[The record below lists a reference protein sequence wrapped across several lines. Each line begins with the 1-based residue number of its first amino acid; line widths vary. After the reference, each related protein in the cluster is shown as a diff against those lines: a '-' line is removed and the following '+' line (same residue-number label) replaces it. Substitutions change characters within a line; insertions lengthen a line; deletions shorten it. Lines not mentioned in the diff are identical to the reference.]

1 MTIRK
6 TWLDIF
12 ELLQMKRIQHRPL
25 SKSEYIVQAIHQRE
39 HQWFLTVCYGGL
51 VLVIELFTWY
61 AFIHIWHDGDKQASA
76 NDKTRIHFT
85 VITLHLF
92 IFYSDCMSHI
102 KFSCYTHMIY
112 HIIYLITSNI
122 SSIRRQK
129 EPIINVL
136 SPVQYIINYLY
147 YLWRLLYLVTYH
159 DKPFCWHKFVA
170 WPWWHFDF
178 ELIAW

>member
-1 MTIRK
+1 MNFFRWNASNITLCQSKNTSSKPFISGN
-6 TWLDIF
+6 TSDS
-12 ELLQMKRIQHRPL
+12 LQ
-25 SKSEYIVQAIHQRE
+25 YV
-39 HQWFLTVCYGGL
+39 VGGL
-51 VLVIELFTWY
+51 VLAIELFTWY

-136 SPVQYIINYLY
+136 APVQYIILYLY